1 MNFLKKWLMLNP
13 KYQMKG
19 IDQIIPDQMANQPT
33 YKVEDIKRVN
43 DQLIKAFDDAAKMNP
58 NDPELLS
65 ASAILFFIKREY

>member
-1 MNFLKKWLMLNP
+1 MNFLKRWLMLNP

-19 IDQIIPDQMANQPT
+19 IENIIPEDMVNQPT

-43 DQLIKAFDDAAKMNP
+43 DDLIKVFDEAAKMNP

-65 ASAILFFIKREY
+65 ASAILFFIKR